1 MDEKLESAASSMS
14 RIFIPEVDEDKT
26 PRLGMYL
33 HDLEEAYEFYNTYAR
48 AAGFGIRRGSDK
60 KKRGEVYWKQFMC
73 AKQGQ
78 RVEKEGGD
86 FVSQKRVPYTRE
98 NCRAE
103 IVVKKIT
110 SGHWV
115 VNKFVEEH
123 THVLST
129 PRKTHMFRSHRKIT
143 PAHKKLI
150 DAFEENNIRPANQMG
165 LLSTQAG
172 GSGAV
177 GFNEQDMRNHHRDKQ
192 NAKKG
197 RDGKMLYEYFEYM
210 KEMNPGFSYSIETDE
225 SNQIKHVFWA
235 DHLCRL
241 SYIVFGDV
249 VTFDTTYQTNKYD
262 LIFGAF
268 MGVNHHDQTVI
279 FGSGFLSNESFDSFV
294 WLFRRW
300 LEVMPAGPPEVIVT
314 DQDPAMRKAIKH
326 VMPATRHRFCV
337 WHIMQKLPSKLG
349 GLAIHADGLMD
360 AINKAV
366 YNAVSMDHFE
376 MEWANIRN
384 QYNLKEDSW
393 LEDMYTLREMWIPIF
408 LRGMFFAGMSSSQR
422 SESFNAFLK
431 QFETHKC
438 GLHDFMMRF
447 ERAIT
452 RQRYQELKA
461 EHENLQ
467 TRPKLLTGLEMEEQ
481 MAGIYSRKIFHEFQ
495 VQFMAMVS
503 SIPKLVKENASESIY
518 DVWSMKN
525 KCKTSERV
533 IFNKDSKCA
542 NCSCKLFEFRGIPCS
557 HIIVALKHEMIFTL
571 PEHFILKRWTSH
583 ARDGTEYSKCL
594 IVGNTTGGTS
604 LIVRHGD
611 LSYWGNMVSNEAS
624 MCSKTYEY
632 ARNVLTDLHKMC
644 RQMNQLELGGE
655 HTSSGKNKMVS
666 DAVSEAVQLIE
677 PPHATT
683 KGRPKRLKSSREKA
697 QKKDRL
703 CRGCNQ
709 RGVSHDKRNCPALLN
724 R

>member
-210 KEMNPGFSYSIETDE
+210 KEINPGFSYSIETDE
-225 SNQIKHVFWA
+225 NNQIKHVFWA

-300 LEVMPAGPPEVIVT
+300 LEAMPAGPPEAIVT

-326 VMPATRHRFCV
+326 VMPAT
-337 WHIMQKLPSKLG
+337 
-349 GLAIHADGLMD
+349 
-360 AINKAV
+360 
-366 YNAVSMDHFE
+366 
-376 MEWANIRN
+376 
-384 QYNLKEDSW
+384 
-393 LEDMYTLREMWIPIF
+393 
-408 LRGMFFAGMSSSQR
+408 
-422 SESFNAFLK
+422 
-431 QFETHKC
+431 
-438 GLHDFMMRF
+438 
-447 ERAIT
+447 
-452 RQRYQELKA
+452 
-461 EHENLQ
+461 
-467 TRPKLLTGLEMEEQ
+467 
-481 MAGIYSRKIFHEFQ
+481 
-495 VQFMAMVS
+495 
-503 SIPKLVKENASESIY
+503 
-518 DVWSMKN
+518 
-525 KCKTSERV
+525 
-533 IFNKDSKCA
+533 
-542 NCSCKLFEFRGIPCS
+542 
-557 HIIVALKHEMIFTL
+557 
-571 PEHFILKRWTSH
+571 
-583 ARDGTEYSKCL
+583 
-594 IVGNTTGGTS
+594 
-604 LIVRHGD
+604 
-611 LSYWGNMVSNEAS
+611 
-624 MCSKTYEY
+624 
-632 ARNVLTDLHKMC
+632 
-644 RQMNQLELGGE
+644 
-655 HTSSGKNKMVS
+655 
-666 DAVSEAVQLIE
+666 
-677 PPHATT
+677 
-683 KGRPKRLKSSREKA
+683 
-697 QKKDRL
+697 
-703 CRGCNQ
+703 
-709 RGVSHDKRNCPALLN
+709 
-724 R
+724 